1 MLDNQ
6 GKLYA
11 ASHHTKQ
18 CPNQTTV
25 PPTCWTTKV
34 SYMQHLTTLSSALVK
49 LPFLLLY
56 LGCPTC
62 KRNMLDNQGKLYAAS
77 HHTKQCP
84 NQTTVPLTCWT
95 TKVSYMQHLT
105 TLSSALIK
113 LPFLVYM
120 LDNQGKLYAAS
131 PHTKQCP
138 SQTTVPPTCWTTK
151 VNYMQHLPTLC
162 SALI

>member
-34 SYMQHLTTLSSALVK
+34 NYMQHLTTLSSALAN
-49 LPFLLLY
+49 Y
-56 LGCPTC
+56 
-62 KRNMLDNQGKLYAAS
+62 RSSYMLDNQGKLYAAS

-95 TKVSYMQHLT
+95 TKVNYMQHLT

-113 LPFLVYM
+113 LPFLLHVG
-120 LDNQGKLYAAS
+120 Q
-131 PHTKQCP
+131 PR
-138 SQTTVPPTCWTTK
+138 
-151 VNYMQHLPTLC
+151 
-162 SALI
+162 